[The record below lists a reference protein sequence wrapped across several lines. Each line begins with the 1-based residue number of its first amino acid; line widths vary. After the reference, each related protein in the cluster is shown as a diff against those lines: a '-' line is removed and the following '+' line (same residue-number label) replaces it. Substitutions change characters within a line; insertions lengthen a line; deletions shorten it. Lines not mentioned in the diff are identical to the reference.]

1 MINNYYNFKVTM
13 SLNHKQN
20 SFENY
25 VRDMLSDIELKLRMV
40 AINQKEIEQLRE
52 KIVKLEEKFVK
63 VENVKN

>member
-1 MINNYYNFKVTM
+1 
-13 SLNHKQN
+13 
-20 SFENY
+20 
-25 VRDMLSDIELKLRMV
+25 MV